1 MMDKAKIILITLVI
15 IMVILIG
22 FNIFWVE
29 YKKAEARSQAERA
42 ARIEREALDKIK
54 SLETRE
60 IAEFDL
66 EYRKIEDEFVEEVN
80 EISNE
85 LNSRISNIGEL
96 KELTRQRMNV
106 SREFKDRLGRMNI
119 PGPLSDYYELK
130 MEFLARDIEAMTLVL
145 EYYNSGNY
153 SVYNDDRL
161 DKAYRESS
169 FWFRAAE
176 EEIERVYNK
185 YDLEYLQEN

>member
-106 SREFKDRLGRMNI
+106 SRGFKDRLGRMNI

-153 SVYNDDRL
+153 SAYNDDRL

-176 EEIERVYNK
+176 EEIERVYNE